1 MLRNN
6 VVTVDLGKIRQ
17 NYLLQKSL
25 LPRETEIMPV
35 VKADAYG
42 HGMTQVATALHSMG
56 AKHFAVAL
64 AEEGVELRESGISGE
79 ILVLGPA
86 MEEAAEECVRH
97 DLTQTVFTP
106 EMVELLEKEAEKQER
121 DALIHIK
128 LDTGMGR
135 IGLRTYQEAEAL
147 AEALAHAPHV
157 KAAGIYTHFCLAD
170 EQLENGGINAFTR
183 QQLARFR
190 QLRACFDP
198 AIPAHVSN
206 SAMGVLLPVGDF
218 AMVRQGDLWKGF
230 AGAEWERLSRSPM
243 KFRQGKCGLQ
253 QGGFPVFQSL
263 IHELIQKMI

>member
-128 LDTGMGR
+128 LDPGMGR

-147 AEALAHAPHV
+147 AEALDVPNV
-157 KAAGIYTHFCLAD
+157 IVTGVTAGDRIGY
-170 EQLENGGINAFTR
+170 R
-183 QQLARFR
+183 ARF
-190 QLRACFDP
+190 
-198 AIPAHVSN
+198 
-206 SAMGVLLPVGDF
+206 
-218 AMVRQGDLWKGF
+218 
-230 AGAEWERLSRSPM
+230 GAERMALDTPRVPGSFKGTGDVFASTLCGALLGGGDYPAALERAADFCARAVAATAERP
-243 KFRQGKCGLQ
+243 GHWYGLA
-253 QGGFPVFQSL
+253 FEAL
-263 IHELIQKMI
+263 LHT